1 MVSTIRA
8 LVVEDSATMRAFVVA
23 ALEHEG
29 FEVTQARSGFEALK
43 ILPKE
48 RFHFIVTDVNMPDIN
63 GLELVRYVRNSA
75 DHKATPLIII
85 STDGRERDRERG
97 MQLGATAYLVKP
109 FKPEELVKKVREVL
123 TPGTNVA
130 PQMASPTSTTQPPI
144 KK

>member
-1 MVSTIRA
+1 MTVSSIRA
-8 LVVEDSATMRAFVVA
+8 LVVDDSATIRAFVKA

-29 FEVTQARSGFEALK
+29 FEVTEAKSGFEALK

-48 RFHFIVTDVNMPDIN
+48 RFNLIVTDVNMPDIN
-63 GLELVRYVRNSA
+63 GLELVKYVRKEEP
-75 DHKATPLIII
+75 HKSTPLIII
-85 STDGRERDRERG
+85 STDGRERDRDRG

-109 FKPEELVKKVREVL
+109 FKPEELIKKVREVL

-130 PQMASPTSTTQPPI
+130 PLMQAPT